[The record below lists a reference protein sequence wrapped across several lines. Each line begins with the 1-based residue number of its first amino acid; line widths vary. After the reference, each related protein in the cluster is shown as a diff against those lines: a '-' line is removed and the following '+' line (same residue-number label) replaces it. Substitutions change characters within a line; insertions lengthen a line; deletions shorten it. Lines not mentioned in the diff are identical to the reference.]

1 MKREELPGFVRELP
15 VTILKI
21 LILAVILAHVFS
33 PIYRH
38 YKKKAEELKTTKA
51 QEMELIDEIVE
62 DVPGNVDEPETN
74 DNTDDPSD

>member
-15 VTILKI
+15 IKI
-21 LILAVILAHVFS
+21 LVLAIILSVFW

-38 YKKKAEELKTTKA
+38 YKKKAEDLRTTKA

-62 DVPGNVDEPETN
+62 DAPENIDESEPNE
-74 DNTDDPSD
+74 DSDDSFD